1 MLAKAQEA
9 QVLVEGTE
17 RNRVVTF
24 QAEPSMRFL
33 ELLEAKKWLDARK
46 QCCARM
52 YWRQVVDVAS

>member
-46 QCCARM
+46 PMLRKN
-52 YWRQVVDVAS
+52 VLASGG